1 MKRIVSAFFIAYLF
15 MLTGCSVSRS
25 SYNPFKRYP
34 VSELQ
39 EDYTLFRNIL
49 EESHPSV
56 YWYTSK
62 DSMDYYFDQGYANI
76 KDSMTE
82 PQFRTLLSYVIS
94 KVNCGHTVV
103 KYSKKFS
110 RFLDTARIPN
120 FPLSIKFWDDTAAVY
135 ANLNRRDS
143 ALIRGTVLQKINGLP
158 MNVIRDSL
166 FQFLSTD
173 GYSITHKYQSLSNLG
188 NFSGWYRNV
197 FGLRRQYNIEYLDT
211 NGVAKTTVMNTF
223 EPRRDTSLRRRVM
236 EMPPKRMTRKE
247 RRLNRLAA
255 SRNIQVD
262 TTMGA
267 AYMTINSF
275 STGNK
280 LRSFYR
286 SSFSVMKKN
295 NVKHLVVDVRSNGGG
310 NVSNSNLLTK
320 YLSDHKFKLADSLY
334 AVRRL
339 SKYEKHIKNSLITAF
354 FMLFVTKKK
363 SDGNFHFGFFE
374 RHYYKPKKKNHYDGN
389 LYILTGGNSFSA
401 TTLFINSIRQQPNVK
416 VIGEETGG
424 GSYGNSAWFIPDA
437 RLPNTH
443 LTFRLPRFRLV
454 MNKNFPKTGHGII
467 PDIEVKPT
475 LEAIRKGYDVKSEFV
490 RKMIYG
496 N

>member
-1 MKRIVSAFFIAYLF
+1 MKRIFSAIVIAYLLV
-15 MLTGCSVSRS
+15 LTGCSASKS
-25 SYNPFKRYP
+25 SFNPFKRYP
-34 VSELQ
+34 VEALQ

-56 YWYTSK
+56 YWYTPK
-62 DSMDYYFDQGYANI
+62 DSMDYYFDQGYARI
-76 KDSMTE
+76 RDSMTE

-94 KVNCGHTVV
+94 KVNCGHTIV

-110 RFLDTARIPN
+110 RFLDTARLPG

-135 ANLNRRDS
+135 ANLQRRDS
-143 ALIRGTVLQKINGLP
+143 SLIRGTTIQKINGLP
-158 MNVIRDSL
+158 MTVIRDSL

-173 GYSITHKYQSLSNLG
+173 GYSITHKYQTLSNLG

-197 FGLRRQYNIEYLDT
+197 FGLRRQYSIDYTDT
-211 NGVAKTTVMNTF
+211 SGVAKTTILNTF
-223 EPRRDTSLRRRVM
+223 EPRRDTTLRRRMM
-236 EMPPKRMTRKE
+236 EVPPQKMTRKE
-247 RRLNRLAA
+247 RRMNRLAA
-255 SRNIQVD
+255 SRNIQID
-262 TTMGA
+262 TAMGA

-275 STGNK
+275 SSGNK

-286 SSFSVMKKN
+286 SSFNIMQKN
-295 NVKHLVVDVRSNGGG
+295 QVKHLVVDVRSNGGG
-310 NVSNSNLLTK
+310 NVANSNLLTR

-334 AVRRL
+334 ATRRL

-354 FMLFVTKKK
+354 FMLFVTRKK
-363 SDGNFHFGFFE
+363 SDDKFHFGFFE
-374 RHYYKPKKKNHYDGN
+374 RHYYKPKKKNHYDGKV
-389 LYILTGGNSFSA
+389 YILTGGNSFSA
-401 TTLFINSIRQQPNVK
+401 TTLFINSIRQQSNIT

-437 RLPNTH
+437 TLPNTH
-443 LTFRLPRFRLV
+443 LRFRLPRFRLV
-454 MNKNFPKTGHGII
+454 MNKELPKNGRGII

-490 RKMIYG
+490 RKLIYG